1 MKFSSAIVQYIYMRL
16 SPFISDQYYHVYNRG
31 VDKRTVFLRYGHY
44 RRFLTT
50 INTILNTGSA
60 TPRLIYNQSLA
71 LKLKIKIVAYC
82 LMPNHYHFL
91 MKQLED
97 DGITQFMHKL
107 DTSYTKYINL
117 NLHRTGRL
125 FENTFKA
132 KRMETDEMFLH
143 VARYIHLNPV
153 IAQLVPSLELW
164 PWSSYLETIGKREPT
179 FCDVRDILRYFPD
192 ATPQKTYEQFVIN
205 QRTYAQLL
213 HDAEKIKDEDKL
225 FL

>member
-1 MKFSSAIVQYIYMRL
+1 MRL
-16 SPFISDQYYHVYNRG
+16 LPFISGQYYHVYNRG

-44 RRFLTT
+44 RRFTTT
-50 INTILNTGSA
+50 IDTILKTGSA
-60 TPRLIYNQSLA
+60 TQRPHYNQSLA
-71 LKLKIKIVAYC
+71 LKFKVSIVAYC

-91 MKQLED
+91 LKELTG
-97 DGITQFMHKL
+97 DGITEFMHKL

-132 KRMETDEMFLH
+132 KHIDNDAAFLH

-153 IAQLVPSLELW
+153 IAHLVPSIELW
-164 PWSSYLETIGKREPT
+164 PWSSYLETIGSREPG
-179 FCDVRDILRYFPD
+179 FCTIDEILQYFPKVK
-192 ATPQKTYEQFVIN
+192 AEQAYKTFVAD
-205 QRTYAQLL
+205 QQAYAQLL
-213 HDAEKIKDEDKL
+213 HDAEKIKDEDSL